1 MHSCCL
7 SFRPRA
13 GPARVC
19 VLCSVFCP
27 EPAAPSRLRCAAG
40 ILIVLLYA
48 ALQVKQ
54 KLKVLGSMKTK
65 GAIDEKS
72 REK

>member
-1 MHSCCL
+1 MHFCCL
-7 SFRPRA
+7 SFHPRA
-13 GPARVC
+13 GPALFR
-19 VLCSVFCP
+19 
-27 EPAAPSRLRCAAG
+27 PAAPSRLRCAAG

-54 KLKVLGSMKTK
+54 KLKVLGSMKTE
-65 GAIDEKS
+65 GATDEKS